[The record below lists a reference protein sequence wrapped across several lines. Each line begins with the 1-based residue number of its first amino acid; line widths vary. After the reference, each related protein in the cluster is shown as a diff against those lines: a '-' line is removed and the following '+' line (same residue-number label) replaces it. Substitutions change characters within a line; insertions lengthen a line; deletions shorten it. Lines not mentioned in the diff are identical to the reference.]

1 MIKKPIGYDEAQ
13 EYGEFGKLDLGGHIC
28 KILQAKV
35 ESYDW
40 GSVLILLF
48 DIHEGSKADGF
59 YKRNFDSQGENKKW
73 KGTFRQNISV
83 ENPTEDKELKTLRGF
98 KTLINAIE
106 KSNSGYKWN
115 WDEQTLK
122 GKLFGGVF
130 GRKEY
135 EFDGKSGFYTTC
147 RFVKTVDAIKAGVEV
162 PEDWLLQKKNSSFS
176 VTGLDED
183 FHLMADDDDIPF

>member
-1 MIKKPIGYDEAQ
+1 MINKPSGYDEAQ
-13 EYGEFGKLDLGGHIC
+13 EYGEFEKLELGGHVC

-48 DIHEGSKADGF
+48 DIHEGSKSDGF

-73 KGTFRQNISV
+73 KGTFRQNLPV
-83 ENPTEDKELKTLRGF
+83 DNPTEDKEIKTLRGF
-98 KTLINAIE
+98 KTLINCIE

-135 EFDGKSGFYTTC
+135 EFNGKTGFFTTC
-147 RFVKTVDAIKAGVEV
+147 RFVKTVEAVKAGVEV
-162 PEDWLLQKKNSSFS
+162 PEDWLLQKKSGGF
-176 VTGLDED
+176 DDAD
-183 FHLMADDDDIPF
+183 FMLMDDSDTDIPF